1 MALPLHPQSSST
13 LIFEKSGLALA
24 KLWPFI
30 TGATNFRVAHVA
42 EQLSGNFGSF
52 NSHPTT
58 EAWSYVYLFT
68 REGMVPRPPITSLQS
83 AGYVGPICPFK
94 TSAVSLTAC
103 EILSLLK
110 SVLKLPLTSIKR
122 GFAS

>member
-1 MALPLHPQSSST
+1 MLLNS
-13 LIFEKSGLALA
+13 FEAILVL
-24 KLWPFI
+24 LD
-30 TGATNFRVAHVA
+30 
-42 EQLSGNFGSF
+42 F

-68 REGMVPRPPITSLQS
+68 CKGMVPRPPITSLQS

-94 TSAVSLTAC
+94 TSAVSLTAR

-122 GFAS
+122 GFASWLRENQKNVGRAY